1 MSTTTFE
8 KKKSA
13 PNGVIRVIIT
23 AIAAVLEVAVIVL
36 LLLIGNYYLRYL
48 TVVLTILAAFVTLV
62 IFSSPK
68 PATLKMPWLII
79 ILAFPVFG
87 LIAYLFL
94 GLSGSIV
101 GATKRYRAVNE
112 KIGKL
117 YDKNEEAFAKLK
129 EMDPANAGN
138 ANYLQNRLGYT
149 LYDNSDITYFGETT
163 DALDDMIAHLE
174 KAEKFIFMEY
184 FAIEDSDAF
193 HRVLDILE
201 RKVKEGVEVRVFYDD
216 LGSIGFIGFSFA
228 KKLRNLGIDCRVF
241 NPFSIFANFFLNN
254 RDHRKIMVIDGKV
267 GYTGGFNMADE
278 YFHLKEPYGHWFDAA
293 VRIEGEAVRSLTL
306 IFLENWTAHVQ
317 AKREME
323 ETDYEKYLPKVEYT
337 AKEKC
342 FVQPYA
348 DNPTDNEQTGE
359 DVYLNVINQAKKYV
373 YISTPYLIITDEMVS
388 ALTLAA
394 RRGVDVRVITPGI
407 PDKKMV
413 YSITRSYYHLLARDG
428 VRIYEYTPGFNHGKL
443 CAADDIVAT
452 CGTFNF
458 DYRSLYHNFEDGCIF
473 YHCDAVIKER
483 ECLEEMLA
491 VSNEVTDQYAAKKA
505 GILRIGQLLL
515 RLIAPL
521 L

>member
-23 AIAAVLEVAVIVL
+23 AIAVIVL

-48 TVVLTILAAFVTLV
+48 TVVLTILAALVTLV

-68 PATLKMPWLII
+68 PTTLKMPWLII

-201 RKVKEGVEVRVFYDD
+201 RKALSD
-216 LGSIGFIGFSFA
+216 SHSQ
-228 KKLRNLGIDCRVF
+228 RNFR
-241 NPFSIFANFFLNN
+241 NSESNA
-254 RDHRKIMVIDGKV
+254 
-267 GYTGGFNMADE
+267 
-278 YFHLKEPYGHWFDAA
+278 
-293 VRIEGEAVRSLTL
+293 
-306 IFLENWTAHVQ
+306 
-317 AKREME
+317 
-323 ETDYEKYLPKVEYT
+323 
-337 AKEKC
+337 
-342 FVQPYA
+342 
-348 DNPTDNEQTGE
+348 
-359 DVYLNVINQAKKYV
+359 
-373 YISTPYLIITDEMVS
+373 
-388 ALTLAA
+388 
-394 RRGVDVRVITPGI
+394 
-407 PDKKMV
+407 V
-413 YSITRSYYHLLARDG
+413 YSIRFQFLQ
-428 VRIYEYTPGFNHGKL
+428 
-443 CAADDIVAT
+443 
-452 CGTFNF
+452 TF
-458 DYRSLYHNFEDGCIF
+458 S
-473 YHCDAVIKER
+473 
-483 ECLEEMLA
+483 
-491 VSNEVTDQYAAKKA
+491 
-505 GILRIGQLLL
+505 
-515 RLIAPL
+515 
-521 L
+521 